1 MTYSEMTQL
10 YINKAKTYSVAQAR
24 NAIVDI
30 DVTLNIFKDDT
41 TYCTKLWCERD
52 AMIERVHK
60 AQAFNMTPAQVCEY
74 YDSHPNITLKQL
86 SIVTGKTVSYLKGLL
101 LA

>member
-86 SIVTGKTVSYLKGLL
+86 STVTGKTVSYLKGLL